1 MKGRELIS
9 DQIFL
14 SKLKVTW
21 YLGKS
26 NKLYSCIYNSITI
39 KNGIDSIQKNLG
51 FTNISCEDSLWP
63 VIPGIIFLI
72 PHPCCKKTEISVCP
86 QKQKEKE
93 KSVLTKK
100 MLKSMCEICSS

>member
-1 MKGRELIS
+1 MMEGLELIS

-14 SKLKVTW
+14 SKLKITW

-26 NKLYSCIYNSITI
+26 NKLYSCIYNSITR
-39 KNGIDSIQKNLG
+39 KNGIDTEIQKNLG

-72 PHPCCKKTEISVCP
+72 PHPCCEKTEISVCP
-86 QKQKEKE
+86 QKE
-93 KSVLTKK
+93 KSVLTKNVK
-100 MLKSMCEICSS
+100 KYV

>member
-1 MKGRELIS
+1 MMEGRELIS

-26 NKLYSCIYNSITI
+26 NKLYSITI

-72 PHPCCKKTEISVCP
+72 PHPCCEKTEISICP
-86 QKQKEKE
+86 QKQKKRR
-93 KSVLTKK
+93 KRKK
-100 MLKSMCEICSS
+100 CIDKKYVKKYV

>member
-1 MKGRELIS
+1 MMEGRELIS

-14 SKLKVTW
+14 SKLKITW

-39 KNGIDSIQKNLG
+39 KNGIDTEIQKNLG

-72 PHPCCKKTEISVCP
+72 PHPCCEKTE
-86 QKQKEKE
+86 KRKKE
-93 KSVLTKK
+93 KSVLTKN